1 MAYTSTFI
9 ASNVVPMTKPLLI
22 LSIVLSLGAAVLG
35 YLNRETLVAT
45 RTELTDTKSSL
56 DTRTSELAAANKDIE
71 GKKQE
76 ITTLSSEKDTLT
88 ANLGEAQTELTSTK
102 TQLTAAQEKATAAEA
117 EIASL
122 KTDAEAKDTKI
133 AELEQQAASGST
145 AAAAAPAP
153 ESSALEAQ
161 IAELT
166 TVNTQLQDQNT
177 GLTAQVAE
185 LQRKEEGRQKTQMRQ
200 GLSGTILAVNQAWNF
215 VVLSMGDRQG
225 VVPNAE
231 MLVQRGNQFLG
242 KVRVTSVEPSTSIA
256 DILVRTVPRGL
267 TVMPGDRVIYQAQ
280 QN

>member
-1 MAYTSTFI
+1 
-9 ASNVVPMTKPLLI
+9 MTKPLLI
-22 LSIVLSLGAAVLG
+22 LCIVLSLGAAVLG
-35 YLNRETLVAT
+35 YLNRERLVAA
-45 RTELTDTKSSL
+45 RNELTDAKSSL
-56 DTRTSELAAANKDIE
+56 DTKTSELAAATKDIE

-76 ITTLSSEKDTLT
+76 ITTLSSERDTLK
-88 ANLGEAQTELTSTK
+88 ANLGEKETELASAK
-102 TQLTAAQEKATAAEA
+102 TQLTAAEEKATQDEA
-117 EIASL
+117 EVASL

-133 AELEQQAASGST
+133 AELEQQLAAGTT
-145 AAAAAPAP
+145 ASAAAPAP

-185 LQRKEEGRQKTQMRQ
+185 LQRKEDGRQKTQMRQ
-200 GLSGTILAVNQAWNF
+200 GLTGTILAVNQAWNF

-231 MLVQRGNQFLG
+231 MLVQRGSQFLG

-267 TVMPGDRVIYQAQ
+267 TVMPGDRVIFQSQ
-280 QN
+280 GN

>member
-1 MAYTSTFI
+1 
-9 ASNVVPMTKPLLI
+9 MTKPLLI
-22 LSIVLSLGAAVLG
+22 LCIVLSLGAAVFG
-35 YLNRETLVAT
+35 YLNRENLVAT
-45 RTELTDTKSSL
+45 RTKLTDAESSL
-56 DTRTSELAAANKDIE
+56 TAKISELDAANKDIE

-76 ITTLSSEKDTLT
+76 ITTLTSEKDTAL
-88 ANLGEAQTELTSTK
+88 ASLKEKETELASAK
-102 TQLTAAQEKATAAEA
+102 TQLTAAEEKATTAEA
-117 EIASL
+117 EVASL

-133 AELEQQAASGST
+133 AELEQQAAAAGPST
-145 AAAAAPAP
+145 VAAPAP
-153 ESSALEAQ
+153 EAFALEAQ
-161 IAELT
+161 VAELT